1 VPDAA
6 PPAAIVVI
14 AMKSASPRGIWR
26 WPERATERLRCEFPQ
41 VEFREYARPIDAPP
55 STDADWALD
64 AALFADADAVVAWRL
79 APRLWRDAR
88 RLRWIHSPS
97 AAVDQLLTPEL
108 RASPILVTNGA
119 AVHAPTVA
127 EHGLALILALA
138 RGLPQAQRDQA
149 ARRWAPLAWLDELT
163 TLAGST
169 AVLLG
174 LGHIGRVL
182 APKLAALGV
191 EVIGVRQ
198 YAGDPV
204 AGCAEVHAVAALDA
218 LLPRAAWLVLA
229 LPATP
234 STAALIGARELA
246 LLPPRARLVNLG
258 RGAALDQDALAAALA
273 AGRLAA
279 AALDVFAAEPLPPS
293 SPLWSAPGCLISPH
307 VAASAPDS
315 WDRQVDLVAAHLR
328 RFLAGEPLAPLVD
341 KLRGY

>member
-1 VPDAA
+1 
-6 PPAAIVVI
+6 
-14 AMKSASPRGIWR
+14 MKSAAPGGIWR
-26 WPERATERLRCEFPQ
+26 WPARATERLRREFPQ

-55 STDADWALD
+55 ATDAEWAHD

-119 AVHAPTVA
+119 AVHASTVA
-127 EHGLALILALA
+127 EHGVALMLALA
-138 RGLPQAQRDQA
+138 RGLPRMQRDQE

-169 AVLLG
+169 ALLLG
-174 LGHIGRVL
+174 LGHIGRAL

-191 EVIGVRQ
+191 AVIGVRQ
-198 YAGDPV
+198 HADGPV
-204 AGCAEVHAVAALDA
+204 AGCAEVHAVAGLDA

-234 STAALIGARELA
+234 STAGLIGARALA
-246 LLPPRARLVNLG
+246 RLPPRARVLNLG
-258 RGAALDQDALAAALA
+258 RGASLDEAALAQALA
-273 AGRLAA
+273 AGRLAG
-279 AALDVFAAEPLPPS
+279 AALDVFAAEPLAPS
-293 SPLWSAPGCLISPH
+293 SALWSAPGCLLSPH
-307 VAASAPDS
+307 VAASTPDS
-315 WDRQVDLVAAHLR
+315 WDRQADLVAAHLR

-341 KLRGY
+341 KQRGY